1 MALKSK
7 TKYVW
12 IVAVLILIVLII
24 SGSRFLKKQNENIT
38 IASFGSTESTLISEI
53 VKRLIEENTD
63 LEVKH
68 LTNMDLGVVIAASQT
83 GDVDMYLTFSGTQF
97 TTVLQKEV
105 TMEWLDPKKVL
116 DYVAHRVY
124 EEYDMSVMDPLG
136 YNNTYAL
143 AVPQKFAE
151 EHNINNVSDLKPYAS
166 GMVIAMDSDFLY
178 REEVMSYSNMVK
190 VYDMEFKDAVAM
202 EYGLLY
208 RAAQK
213 ENADAI
219 VAYSSDGRIAAV
231 DLKILKDDKNFFP
244 PYDAM
249 IIVRNETLERFPEL
263 SAVLS
268 ELSGKIDQD
277 TIVKLNARID
287 VGGEEIDVVAGEF
300 VKSLDLN

>member
-1 MALKSK
+1 MVLKSK

-12 IVAVLILIVLII
+12 IIAVLILLVLII
-24 SGSRFLKKQNENIT
+24 SGRLLKKQNENIT
-38 IASFGSTESTLISEI
+38 IASFGSSESALISEI
-53 VKRLIEENTD
+53 VKRLIEEKTD

-124 EEYDMSVMDPLG
+124 EEYDMSIMDPLG

-151 EHNINNVSDLKPYAS
+151 EHNINNVSDLKPYAPS
-166 GMVIAMDSDFLY
+166 MVIAMDSDFLY
-178 REEVMSYSNMVK
+178 REEVMSYSNMIK
-190 VYDMEFKDAVAM
+190 VYDMKFKDAVAM

-213 ENADAI
+213 GNADAI
-219 VAYSSDGRIAAV
+219 IAYSSDGRIAAV

-249 IIVRNETLERFPEL
+249 IIVRNETLECYPEL

-277 TIVKLNARID
+277 TIVKLSSRID
-287 VGGEEIDVVAGEF
+287 VDGEEIDVVAEDF
-300 VKSLDLN
+300 IRSLNLD